1 MNEEFVVLQLRQDKH
16 KDARKP
22 VKSANIS
29 VVEDSAGKFESVD
42 YGAIAMLEPPQK
54 KGLKL
59 RQIYVRMKYW
69 IKDTID
75 PCRDHGGNLEVSLI
89 TVSMFRLTR

>member
-16 KDARKP
+16 EGASKST
-22 VKSANIS
+22 KSANIS
-29 VVEDSAGKFESVD
+29 VVEASTGKSETFD

-59 RQIYVRMKYW
+59 RQIYVSVKYW

-75 PCRDHGGNLEVSLI
+75 PCRDHGGNLEVRLI
-89 TVSMFRLTR
+89 IIFLLRLTW